1 LRDDEQLS
9 GRDVLCNFVVSSV
22 KCQVHRANVL
32 RTQVRAVR
40 IVTNGSSTRSENILK
55 NPKFSFYDLLPY

>member
-1 LRDDEQLS
+1 MTSNCQEEMCCALL
-9 GRDVLCNFVVSSV
+9 LCRVIV

-32 RTQVRAVR
+32 RRQVRAVR
-40 IVTNGSSTRSENILK
+40 IVTNGSSTRSENVLK